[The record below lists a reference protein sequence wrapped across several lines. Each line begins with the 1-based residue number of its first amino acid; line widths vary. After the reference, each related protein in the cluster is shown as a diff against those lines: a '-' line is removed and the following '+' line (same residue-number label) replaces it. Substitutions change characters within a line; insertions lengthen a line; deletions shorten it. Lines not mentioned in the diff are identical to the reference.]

1 MAATASAQ
9 FLTALAY
16 SSPVIERVVGRNSLT
31 IGLRGLRAGI
41 EAAAGGEGGHIV
53 SSQAMKRIGT
63 WILRLSGWEV
73 ALGLL
78 LVEVLI
84 WAVSANDL
92 EKWCMTNVFGAAAG
106 N

>member
-1 MAATASAQ
+1 
-9 FLTALAY
+9 
-16 SSPVIERVVGRNSLT
+16 
-31 IGLRGLRAGI
+31 
-41 EAAAGGEGGHIV
+41 
-53 SSQAMKRIGT
+53 MKRIGT

-92 EKWCMTNVFGAAAG
+92 EKWCMTNVFGKRIGDRSRGSRSPDDVYATAQEQQLAFERAIG
-106 N
+106 SVSIRSQ